1 MLKMKKITPTISV
14 IMPCLNEEISVGRCV
29 EEAVKS
35 LTSPRFF
42 KVLKI
47 KNTNIEVIVVD
58 NGSSD
63 KSREIAKKMGAKVII
78 EEKKGY
84 GNALLRGIKEAKG
97 NIIVMGEAM
106 GVMIFLKSIGLL
118 SHFFFNHSFL
128 ILLWV
133 RG

>member
-1 MLKMKKITPTISV
+1 
-14 IMPCLNEEISVGRCV
+14 
-29 EEAVKS
+29 
-35 LTSPRFF
+35 
-42 KVLKI
+42 
-47 KNTNIEVIVVD
+47 
-58 NGSSD
+58 
-63 KSREIAKKMGAKVII
+63 MGAKVII